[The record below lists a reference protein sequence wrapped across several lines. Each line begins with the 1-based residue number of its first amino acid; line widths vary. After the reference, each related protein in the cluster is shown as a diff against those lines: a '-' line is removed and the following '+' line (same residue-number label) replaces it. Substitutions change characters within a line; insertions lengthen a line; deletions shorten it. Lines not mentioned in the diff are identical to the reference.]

1 MEPKHRARN
10 RASATKGTTALR
22 HHQDG
27 KGSSSQPTGYAVH
40 VTPYL
45 CAEKFIKSLTT
56 DVRLG
61 GGFFVC
67 AKAARGP
74 FPNARSACT
83 CGGPAQRCCL
93 LNATETEDPLLIQPM
108 KLPLPRP
115 QRADRNPV
123 VYLAKG
129 EQWRNNRQQSTS
141 EWYLGNDW
149 IAGHRCACA
158 RACLGSPRG
167 ATSDPMELQHKS
179 TSEWTNEMYGTLVD

>member
-1 MEPKHRARN
+1 MGPTLRAH
-10 RASATKGTTALR
+10 AAHATIGTHT
-22 HHQDG
+22 
-27 KGSSSQPTGYAVH
+27 GSSLQPIGYASSE
-40 VTPYL
+40 PLYL
-45 CAEKFIKSLTT
+45 CDEIHLKSSAGHRTWGRDFAYAE
-56 DVRLG
+56 
-61 GGFFVC
+61 
-67 AKAARGP
+67 AARGP

-83 CGGPAQRCCL
+83 CGGPALRCCL

-129 EQWRNNRQQSTS
+129 EQWRNNRQQFTS

-149 IAGHRCACA
+149 IAGHRCTCA